1 MFDVHVPEFL
11 RIGDEQAGEF
21 RQRPPPLAH
30 DPQDLKSG
38 KETVA
43 GCAVFTENKMA
54 GLLPAK
60 ESPLLAHGRHDMAIA
75 YVGTDK
81 RTAPLLHEHFKRHVA
96 HDRGHKDVA
105 RKLALLHEILRA
117 QGHDLVAI
125 QNGAFFVHDDEA
137 IGIAV
142 QSKPN
147 IGPRL
152 ADLRGHSLGVQ
163 GTAAVIDIQPVGL
176 RTDFNDF
183 GAQLLKGQRRDPIVG
198 AIGAVNDH
206 PQPFKGQVRGET
218 VFEIHDVTTRSVL
231 DFIGTAGVRGFGIIP
246 VKIRVQHH
254 FRHAIFIGIRDFEP
268 FGVEK
273 LDPIVAEWIMRRGDD
288 HPHIRPHVGREKGN
302 RRSGQGADKKD
313 IHPRRQQAR
322 RQRVLEH
329 ISRKA
334 GILTDDY
341 AAASVLVPIE
351 RASGKPQAQS
361 HFRRHRIL
369 VDPAPHPVSPKKTNA
384 HQLLQDLFCYRTA
397 EQTAYSLGCREID
410 TVSGL
415 IFRTR
420 PPWGTAT

>member
-1 MFDVHVPEFL
+1 MQQYTDMRDQILVRSILLSNNLAKSYSFLKGNINIPPSPSEKAEPCTRTVLKPRLSERFFHDSGKLVGIHAYLVRILPFNHNPAQRFRARITQQHTPTAFKAFFDTGDGIGDFRVFLKRYLVFDVHVPEFL

-105 RKLALLHEILRA
+105 WKLALLHEILSA

-125 QNGAFFVHDDEA
+125 QNGALFVHDDEA

-218 VFEIHDVTTRSVL
+218 VFEIHDVT
-231 DFIGTAGVRGFGIIP
+231 A
-246 VKIRVQHH
+246 
-254 FRHAIFIGIRDFEP
+254 
-268 FGVEK
+268 
-273 LDPIVAEWIMRRGDD
+273 
-288 HPHIRPHVGREKGN
+288 
-302 RRSGQGADKKD
+302 
-313 IHPRRQQAR
+313 
-322 RQRVLEH
+322 
-329 ISRKA
+329 
-334 GILTDDY
+334 
-341 AAASVLVPIE
+341 
-351 RASGKPQAQS
+351 RASL
-361 HFRRHRIL
+361 IL
-369 VDPAPHPVSPKKTNA
+369 
-384 HQLLQDLFCYRTA
+384 
-397 EQTAYSLGCREID
+397 
-410 TVSGL
+410 
-415 IFRTR
+415 
-420 PPWGTAT
+420 